1 MAAASVLTLGACGGT
16 AQPSLPE
23 PAPETT
29 IRPPAAPTSS
39 TVAPTTAAT
48 TTTTISPFARPAW
61 LGTRPLPLRPDEH
74 GEVRPTPAELVD
86 RRLATPD
93 DLPPPSGEG
102 FEYSVGPVPDDV
114 LARSSWS
121 PECPVGVDELAYVTV
136 SHVGF
141 DGMAHTGELLV
152 NADWAD
158 QVVEVFRTLYLSKFP
173 IEQMRII
180 RAEEIDAP
188 PTGDWNDTTSFVC
201 RPAVGSS
208 SWSQHAY
215 GLAIDINPFHNPY
228 SKGDLVLPELA
239 SAYVDRA
246 DVRPGMIQSGD
257 VVVSAFADMG
267 WVWGG
272 YWNTLK
278 DWMHFSASGG

>member
-272 YWNTLK
+272 NWNTLK